1 MFGLFKIII
10 ALAICSLANVIYAVD
25 WNQYRG
31 PDCNSISKEN
41 LKDEVKEFKTL
52 WKVTFNGGFSSFT
65 VSGDKVFTLD
75 KKSAQGILREVC
87 VALDANSGKLIWSR
101 EVGIAQYDYPYD
113 ASPYDGPRSTPTI
126 VDGKVYVLNA
136 RLGLFCLNAKSG
148 EVIWQRDLV
157 KEENAVNISWQS
169 AASPLIVDGLVL
181 LCCGSKDGSILG
193 IDKDSGKTIWK
204 SGDFGMTHS
213 TPTVAEICD
222 TKQIVFLTQQGLV
235 SVLPSNGKVIWQQSF
250 PRAASMAAS
259 PVVSGDIVYCSAGYG
274 VGSAAY
280 KIQKSGEAWSA
291 RELWRK
297 PGNKFCNQWS
307 TPLVIDG
314 CLYGIF
320 GFKQYKTAPLKCIE
334 IATGN
339 ERWSQDGIG
348 MGNLIYVNGRF
359 LVLGDTGTLY
369 LIAPDKTEEKIKALE
384 GNCWSMP
391 AYANGKIYLRSHKE
405 GVCLKPL

>member
-157 KEENAVNISWQS
+157 
-169 AASPLIVDGLVL
+169 
-181 LCCGSKDGSILG
+181 C
-193 IDKDSGKTIWK
+193 
-204 SGDFGMTHS
+204 F
-213 TPTVAEICD
+213 VAEARMV
-222 TKQIVFLTQQGLV
+222 QFLGLIRI
-235 SVLPSNGKVIWQQSF
+235 PEKPFG
-250 PRAASMAAS
+250 RAA
-259 PVVSGDIVYCSAGYG
+259 I
-274 VGSAAY
+274 
-280 KIQKSGEAWSA
+280 
-291 RELWRK
+291 
-297 PGNKFCNQWS
+297 
-307 TPLVIDG
+307 
-314 CLYGIF
+314 
-320 GFKQYKTAPLKCIE
+320 
-334 IATGN
+334 
-339 ERWSQDGIG
+339 
-348 MGNLIYVNGRF
+348 
-359 LVLGDTGTLY
+359 
-369 LIAPDKTEEKIKALE
+369 LE
-384 GNCWSMP
+384 
-391 AYANGKIYLRSHKE
+391 
-405 GVCLKPL
+405 